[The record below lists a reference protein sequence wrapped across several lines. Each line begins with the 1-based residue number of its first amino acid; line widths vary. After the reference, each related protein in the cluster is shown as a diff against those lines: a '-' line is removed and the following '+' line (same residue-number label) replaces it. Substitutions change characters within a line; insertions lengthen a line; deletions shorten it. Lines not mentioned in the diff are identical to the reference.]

1 MISAPP
7 PSGHHRHRPSAPQPL
22 LDVSLASRRGTTSVN
37 FGSPKELVAAMAVL
51 PESAA
56 HALRLL
62 HAHQSCRLHEY
73 IKLCE
78 RRHVEE
84 MGAEAS
90 SDGEDGSEMAGGE

>member
-1 MISAPP
+1 
-7 PSGHHRHRPSAPQPL
+7 
-22 LDVSLASRRGTTSVN
+22 
-37 FGSPKELVAAMAVL
+37 MAVL

-62 HAHQSCRLHEY
+62 HAHQSCHLHEY

-78 RRHVEE
+78 WRRMEE

-90 SDGEDGSEMAGGE
+90 SDGEDGSGTAGEE